1 MEDPVRSDETL
12 KELLQSSVRSTGFW
26 SAVAAVVGIGAL
38 ILGGILYPAIDEV
51 RDFSV
56 ALLIIGAV
64 LLFSAL
70 VISPRIVASFLIGRQ
85 GRFGA
90 NVVVMTV
97 AFFAIV
103 VLINFL
109 VDRNTSRFDFTATR
123 IFSLAPQTNQVLDNL
138 SSKVRANVFFVPG
151 RNTLARQNAEDLL
164 DELTSQTD
172 NLTYRFIDPELN
184 RTLALQYDVTQFP
197 SIVFEDLNLGTR
209 QSVVCFSPRGSVRCA
224 NFTEQEF
231 VTGILVA
238 TRTEQKAVYVLI
250 GKGGPNVTR
259 DAITGEVAAEGFDYA
274 VEGMQ
279 RDNYIVR
286 PLDLTDFGRV
296 PEDAAVLIIPG
307 PNQDLDISEQVDE
320 RAALVDYI
328 KRGGRIAALF
338 DTDTPQSF
346 VDLLGQWGVILG
358 GDSIADAASSVA
370 GQMLTPLVQRA
381 NGQFVPDVTGIGI
394 VDQIDVTFFPEAT
407 SLELVLPREDIP
419 PFIRYIPLAI
429 TTPASWLESDAE
441 NINPDPD
448 EKRGPFNVVSVLQVT
463 GTLDETERHP
473 EAKFVIFGDSDFA
486 KNKFF
491 FSKDNADLLLNSVNW
506 LAEDFELISIRPKIT
521 PVRELVLNKREADF
535 IKWSSWFLPPS
546 LMILLGTI
554 VWWRRR

>member
-12 KELLQSSVRSTGFW
+12 KEILKSSIRSTGFW

-38 ILGGILYPAIDEV
+38 VLGGILYPAVDEV

-56 ALLIIGAV
+56 TLLIIGAV

-70 VISPRIVASFLIGRQ
+70 VISPRTVGKFLIGRQ

-109 VDRNTSRFDFTATR
+109 VDRNTSRFDVTATR
-123 IFSLAPQTNQVLDNL
+123 VFSLAPQTTQVLDKLN
-138 SSKVRANVFFVPG
+138 SKVRANVFFVPG
-151 RNTLARQNAEDLL
+151 RNTLARQQAEDLL
-164 DELTSQTD
+164 DELTRQTE
-172 NLTYRFIDPELN
+172 NLSYRFIDPELN
-184 RTLALQYDVTQFP
+184 RTLALQYEVTQYP
-197 SIVFEDLNLGTR
+197 SIVFEDLSLGTR
-209 QSVVCFSPRGSVRCA
+209 QAVVCITPRGTVRCA

-238 TRTEQKAVYVLI
+238 TGTEQKAIYVLI
-250 GKGGPNVTR
+250 GKGGPSVSR
-259 DAITGEVAAEGFDYA
+259 DAITGEITDEGFDFA

-286 PLDLTDFGRV
+286 PLDLTAYGRV
-296 PEDAAVLIIPG
+296 PEDAAVLIIPS
-307 PNQDLDISEQVDE
+307 PNQDLDISEQLDE

-338 DTDTPQSF
+338 DTNTPQSF
-346 VDLLGQWGVILG
+346 VDLLAQWGVTLG
-358 GDSIADAASSVA
+358 VGSIADAVSSVA
-370 GQMLTPLVQRA
+370 GQALTPLVQRA
-381 NGQFVPDVTGIGI
+381 NGQFAPNVTGIGI
-394 VDQIDVTFFPEAT
+394 TDQIDVTFFPEVT
-407 SLELVLPREDIP
+407 SLELVLPPEEMP
-419 PFIRYIPLAI
+419 LFIRFVPLAI
-429 TTPASWLESDAE
+429 TTPASWLETDAE
-441 NINPDPD
+441 NINPDPE
-448 EKRGPFNVVSVLQVT
+448 EKRGPFNVVAVLQAS

-491 FSKDNADLLLNSVNW
+491 FNKDNADLLLNSVNW
-506 LAEDFELISIRPKIT
+506 LAEDFELISIRPKLT
-521 PVRELVLNKREADF
+521 PVRELVLNRRETDF
-535 IKWSSWFLPPS
+535 IKWSSWFLPPAV
-546 LMILLGTI
+546 MVLLGTV